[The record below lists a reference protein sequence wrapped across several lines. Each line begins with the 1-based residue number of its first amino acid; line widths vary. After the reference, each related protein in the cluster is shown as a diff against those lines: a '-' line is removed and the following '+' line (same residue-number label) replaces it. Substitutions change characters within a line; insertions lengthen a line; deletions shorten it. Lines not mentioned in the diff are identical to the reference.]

1 MTAARLFEWTVALR
15 FLREGRMQT
24 ALIVGGAAIGVAV
37 IFFITAVLTGVQ
49 GDLIRRVTG
58 AQAHVVVKPPD
69 ETVAPLVA
77 GSDRLPRAAAVQ
89 ARPQRLTT
97 IDGWQAMARAV
108 EGTPGVSAVAPVASG
123 GAFGIKGDA
132 SRTVVI
138 VGTELERYL
147 RVVSFEDKLKAGSLD
162 LGPGDVLVGYELAK
176 DLGAV
181 LGDRIRVQTA
191 QGGSEVLRIR
201 ALLDLG
207 SREQNR
213 RFVYTDLRVA
223 QSLLAIPGRITSLDL
238 AVGDMMRAEEVAVRL
253 RAATGQQVESWIQ
266 TNGQVFAAIN
276 NQNIMTLLIRVFITI
291 VVALGIASVLV
302 VSVVQKRREIGILR
316 AVGASRRQ
324 MLGVFLLQGMIVG
337 VGGALLGSVLGLGLV
352 SLFSHILL
360 NAEGQPLFSMSVD
373 FGLIGLLVLGAAL
386 LGLVAAV
393 LPARN
398 AARLD
403 PAQAIRG

>member
-1 MTAARLFEWTVALR
+1 MMAARLFEWTVALR

-69 ETVAPLVA
+69 EVVAPLVA
-77 GSDRLPRAAAVQ
+77 GSGAQPRLPALQ
-89 ARPQRLTT
+89 ARPQRLNT
-97 IDGWQAMARAV
+97 IDGWPAMARTI
-108 EGTPGVSAVAPVASG
+108 EGTPGVVAVAPVASG
-123 GAFGIKGDA
+123 GALGIKGDA
-132 SRTVVI
+132 SRSVVI

-147 RVVSFEDKLKAGSLD
+147 RVVNFDDKLKAGVLE
-162 LGPGDVLVGYELAK
+162 LGPGDAMIGIELAR

-181 LGDRIRVQTA
+181 IGDRIRVQSA
-191 QGGSEVLRIR
+191 QGVAEVLRIR

-207 SREQNR
+207 SRELNR
-213 RFVYTDLRVA
+213 RYVYTDLRVA
-223 QSLLAIPGRITSLDL
+223 QSLLAIPGRTTNFDIALR
-238 AVGDMMRAEEVAVRL
+238 DMMRAEDVAAQL
-253 RAATGQQVESWIQ
+253 RAATGQQAESWIE
-266 TNGQVFAAIN
+266 TNSQVFAAIN

-337 VGGALLGSVLGLGLV
+337 VGGALLGSAAGLGLV
-352 SLFSHILL
+352 SLFSRVLR
-360 NAEGQPLFSMSVD
+360 NAEGQPLFSMTVD

>member
-1 MTAARLFEWTVALR
+1 MNGPGFELTVAVR

-58 AQAHVVVKPPD
+58 AQPHIVIKPPE

-77 GSDRLPRAAAVQ
+77 GDADSLRLSSVQ

-97 IDGWQAMARAV
+97 IDGWPALARAT
-108 EGTPGVSAVAPVASG
+108 ETTDGVIAVAPVATGSG
-123 GAFGIKGDA
+123 LGIKGEA
-132 SRTVVI
+132 SRSVVI

-147 RVVSFEDKLKAGSLD
+147 RVVRLDDKVKAGVLVIE
-162 LGPGDVLVGYELAK
+162 PGDALVGIELAK

-181 LGDRIRVQTA
+181 LGDRFRVQTA
-191 QGGSEVLRIR
+191 QGVSEVFRIR

-207 SREQNR
+207 SRELNR
-213 RFVYTDLRVA
+213 RYVYTDLRAA
-223 QSLLAIPGRITSLDL
+223 QSLLGIPGRITNLD
-238 AVGDMMRAEEVAVRL
+238 VSVRDIMRADAISARL
-253 RAATGQQVESWIQ
+253 RAQSGQLIESWIQ

-302 VSVVQKRREIGILR
+302 VSVVQKRKEIGILR
-316 AVGASRRQ
+316 AIGATRRQ
-324 MLGVFLLQGMIVG
+324 MLGVFLLQGVMVG
-337 VGGALLGSVLGLGLV
+337 IAGALLGSGLGMLLV
-352 SLFSHILL
+352 SVFSRVLR
-360 NAEGQPLFSMSVD
+360 NAEGQALFSLSFD
-373 FGLIGLLVLGAAL
+373 FRLIGFVVAGAAVLGLI
-386 LGLVAAV
+386 AAV